1 MACRTGTVASG
12 WLFLGLLACTS
23 AVVLQRGP
31 SDEPRSGASTGK
43 FLPVVDCSGE
53 ADQIVEIRVNNTGQN
68 WLKVETCSAVRTL
81 LLRACVVEVAV
92 CSSPPSAAPLSRTGS
107 HAKRTA
113 SSRTTSAPS
122 GCNPAASFACCSLA
136 TPRIWWV
143 PVCLL
148 CRLGCGADKC
158 ERVPGAG
165 VLRAQLAVHPL
176 PPAAGSRRS
185 RRPSLAIP
193 GTWATHV
200 LVWDMACQATSLTQ
214 PAGWRCYLAAGGRAI
229 RVS

>member
-1 MACRTGTVASG
+1 MNQG
-12 WLFLGLLACTS
+12 LGR
-23 AVVLQRGP
+23 QRG
-31 SDEPRSGASTGK
+31 SSCR
-43 FLPVVDCSGE
+43 LVDCSGE

-68 WLKVETCSAVRTL
+68 WLKVETCSAVRAS
-81 LLRACVVEVAV
+81 LLRACVVEMAV
-92 CSSPPSAAPLSRTGS
+92 CSSPPSATPLSRTGS

-122 GCNPAASFACCSLA
+122 GCIPAASFGCCSLA

-143 PVCLL
+143 RVCLL
-148 CRLGCGADKC
+148 CRPGCGADQC

-176 PPAAGSRRS
+176 PPAAGCRRS
-185 RRPSLAIP
+185 RRPSLVIP
-193 GTWATHV
+193 GTSATHV

-214 PAGWRCYLAAGGRAI
+214 PAGWRCYLATGGRAI